1 VAVQQ
6 PRKIRWNRLSWGA
19 TARQPTDTAM
29 LWLQLAIVF
38 LLILLNGFFS
48 IAEMAV
54 VSARKARLQHA
65 ADLGRTGARLALEL
79 KRDPGRFLSTVQIGI
94 TVIGVLASA
103 LGGATLADALARRLK
118 DLPGSLGT
126 YANSLAFIIVVV
138 GIAYLTLV
146 IGELVPKRLALSR
159 PEFFA
164 ARLSRLLRTLST
176 LTRPVERLLSA
187 SSGLVLRL
195 VPMRAGEPAPVTEE
209 EITLMLREATAAGH
223 FQAAETEMVQMVFR
237 LGDRRVSAVMTPRT
251 QVEWL
256 DLTDSEEENRR
267 KISDSDYSRFPV
279 MQGGSQQ
286 VLGIVQVKD
295 LLTALVAGRPFDIKS
310 ATKPPIYL
318 PAAVT
323 ALRALELF
331 KKSGAPMALVVDEYG
346 DFEGI
351 VTLHDILQ
359 SLVGDI
365 ADPTSGD
372 SPAVVRR
379 DDGSWLVDGMV
390 TVDEIKDLTGLA
402 QLPGDDS
409 GDFQTLG
416 GFMMARINRVPQVG
430 DRVMVSGFRFEVVDM
445 DGRRVDRVLVI
456 PPKTGWSL
464 RKEPERPT

>member
-1 VAVQQ
+1 
-6 PRKIRWNRLSWGA
+6 
-19 TARQPTDTAM
+19 M
-29 LWLQLAIVF
+29 LWLQIVIVF
-38 LLILLNGFFS
+38 LLILLNGFFAM
-48 IAEMAV
+48 AEMAV

-65 ADLGRTGARLALEL
+65 ADLGRRGAQLALEL

-94 TVIGVLASA
+94 TLIGVLASA
-103 LGGATLADALARRLK
+103 LGGATLAETLARRLETM
-118 DLPGSLGT
+118 PGAIGT
-126 YANSLAFIIVVV
+126 YANSIAFSSVVIL
-138 GIAYLTLV
+138 IAYFTLV
-146 IGELVPKRLALSR
+146 LGELVPKRLALSR
-159 PEFFA
+159 PEFIA
-164 ARLSRLLRTLST
+164 ARLSRLLQVLSSVA
-176 LTRPVERLLSA
+176 RPVERLLSA
-187 SSGLVLRL
+187 SSSLVLRL
-195 VPMRAGEPAPVTEE
+195 APTRTGEPPPVTEE

-223 FQAAETEMVQMVFR
+223 FQAVETEMVQMVFR

-256 DLTDSEEENRR
+256 DLTDSEDENRR
-267 KISDSDYSRFPV
+267 KIRDSDYSRFPV
-279 MQGGSQQ
+279 VQASPQH

-295 LLTALVAGRPFDIKS
+295 LLTALLAGRPFDIKG
-310 ATKPPIYL
+310 AVKPAIYL
-318 PAAVT
+318 PATVT

-346 DFEGI
+346 DFEGV

-365 ADPTSGD
+365 ADPTDAESRT
-372 SPAVVRR
+372 VVRR

-390 TVDEIKDLTGLA
+390 TVDEIKDLTGLT
-402 QLPGDDS
+402 QLPDEDS

-430 DRVMVSGFRFEVVDM
+430 DHITIKGFRFEVVDM

-456 PPKTGWSL
+456 PPRAARAL